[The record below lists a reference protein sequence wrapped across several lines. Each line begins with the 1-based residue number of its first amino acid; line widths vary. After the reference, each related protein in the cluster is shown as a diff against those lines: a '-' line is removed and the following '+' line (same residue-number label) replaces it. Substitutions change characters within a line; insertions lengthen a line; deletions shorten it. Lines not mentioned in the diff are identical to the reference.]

1 MFDSDSWQEIFAT
14 IKKNKLRTA
23 LTCFGVFWGIFMLV
37 VMIGS
42 GNGLSNGIL
51 KDFAGTATNSFFCW
65 AQKTSK
71 PYKGMKP
78 GRNFNFNNDDT
89 KALKQLPELAVVAPM
104 NQLGNYEGTNN
115 VVRGLKNG
123 GFEVSG
129 VYPELRKIEATNIK
143 AGRFLNQN
151 DIDDKRKV
159 AVIGKRVQEIL
170 FEKDENPIGE
180 YIRVQG
186 VYFRV
191 VGVTEP
197 ASGGDRGREAGE
209 KVQIPFTTFQ
219 QAFNYGDIVGWYAIM
234 ASKGVPATKAEDMA
248 LALLRERHKVAPD
261 DAIAI
266 GHWNMEKEFNKL
278 NGLFAG
284 ISGLVWIVGTGT
296 LLAGIIGVSNIMLI
310 VVKERTK
317 EIGIRRAIGA
327 PPGHIVRQLILESV
341 FLTTIA
347 GYVGLIL
354 SIALM
359 EGVSSMLASDDSSMF
374 TNPTIDLNV
383 ALTALAILIGAGALA
398 GLIPARKAIAIP
410 PVEALRYDN

>member
-170 FEKDENPIGE
+170 FEKNENPIGE

>member
-42 GNGLSNGIL
+42 GNGLSNGIM

-129 VYPELRKIEATNIK
+129 VYPELRKIEATNLK

-197 ASGGDRGREAGE
+197 ASGGERGREAGE

-248 LALLRERHKVAPD
+248 LAVLRERHKVAPD

-284 ISGLVWIVGTGT
+284 ISGLVWFVGTGT

-359 EGVSSMLASDDSSMF
+359 EGVSSVLASDDSSMF

-383 ALTALAILIGAGALA
+383 ALTALAILIGAGAVA

>member
-78 GRNFNFNNDDT
+78 GRNFNFNNDYT

-143 AGRFLNQN
+143 SGRFLNQN

-197 ASGGDRGREAGE
+197 ASGGERGREAGE
-209 KVQIPFTTFQ
+209 KVQIPFKTFQ

>member
-89 KALKQLPELAVVAPM
+89 KALKQLPELSVVAPM

-115 VVRGLKNG
+115 VVRGLNNG

-197 ASGGDRGREAGE
+197 ASGGERGREAGE